1 VQRRSSGEGIVYSTI
16 PVKKWAEALPSA
28 ERVRP
33 GCCSRC
39 GAASQPLGAGLGL
52 HGHGVRWRQVRGPG
66 GAEGEPETVTVAV
79 RRYLCQRCGGTTT
92 VLPGGLCAR
101 RHYSASAIG
110 LALCLFGLTGHSVE
124 ETRARVCTWREG
136 FDLNRWTT
144 LRQWVAAVSVGR
156 LLPRI
161 VAWRRWP
168 DGSSLRAGAERA
180 AACLC
185 SLAPGTGTLAEQ
197 AFAGAALAA

>member
-1 VQRRSSGEGIVYSTI
+1 
-16 PVKKWAEALPSA
+16 
-28 ERVRP
+28 
-33 GCCSRC
+33 
-39 GAASQPLGAGLGL
+39 
-52 HGHGVRWRQVRGPG
+52 VRWRQVRGP
-66 GAEGEPETVTVAV
+66 ASATGEPETVTVAV
-79 RRYLCQRCGGTTT
+79 RRYLCQRCGGVTT

-110 LALCLFGLTGHSVE
+110 LALCLFGLMGHAIE
-124 ETRARVCTWREG
+124 ETRARVCTWRAG

-161 VAWRRWP
+161 TAWRPWA
-168 DGSSLRAGAERA
+168 DGASLRAGAERA

-185 SLAPGTGTLAEQ
+185 SLALATGTLAEQ

>member
-1 VQRRSSGEGIVYSTI
+1 M
-16 PVKKWAEALPSA
+16 
-28 ERVRP
+28 
-33 GCCSRC
+33 
-39 GAASQPLGAGLGL
+39 L
-52 HGHGVRWRQVRGPG
+52 HGHGVRWRQVRGPTS
-66 GAEGEPETVTVAV
+66 ANGEPDTVAVEV
-79 RRYLCQRCGGTTT
+79 RRYLCQHCGGLTT

-110 LALCLFGLTGHSVE
+110 LALCLFGLMGRSMG
-124 ETRARVCTWREG
+124 ETRERVCTWREG

-144 LRQWVAAVSVGR
+144 LRQWVVTVGSGR

-161 VAWRRWP
+161 IAWRPWP
-168 DGSSLRAGAERA
+168 TSLSLRAGAERA

-185 SLAPGTGTLAEQ
+185 SLGPATGTIAER

>member
-1 VQRRSSGEGIVYSTI
+1 VQRRASGEGIVYSTI
-16 PVKKWAEALPSA
+16 PVKKWAEALPSP
-28 ERVRP
+28 EQVRP

-39 GAASQPLGAGLGL
+39 GAASQPLGASLGL
-52 HGHGVRWRQVRGPG
+52 HGHGVRLRQVRGP
-66 GAEGEPETVTVAV
+66 ASATGEPETVTVAV
-79 RRYLCQRCGGTTT
+79 RRYLCQRCGGVTT

-110 LALCLFGLTGHSVE
+110 LALCLFGLMGHSIE
-124 ETRARVCTWREG
+124 ETRTRVCTWRAG

-156 LLPRI
+156 LLPCI
-161 VAWRRWP
+161 TAWRPWP
-168 DGSSLRAGAERA
+168 DGASLRAGAERA

-185 SLAPGTGTLAEQ
+185 SLALETGTIAEQ
-197 AFAGAALAA
+197 AFAGAALAP

>member
-1 VQRRSSGEGIVYSTI
+1 
-16 PVKKWAEALPSA
+16 LPSA

-39 GAASQPLGAGLGL
+39 GAASRPLGASLGL
-52 HGHGVRWRQVRGPG
+52 HGHGVRERQVQGP
-66 GAEGEPETVTVAV
+66 ASADGEPEVVIVAV
-79 RRYLCQRCGGTTT
+79 RRYRCQRCGGVTT
-92 VLPGGLCAR
+92 VLPRGLCAR

-110 LALCLFGLTGHSVE
+110 LALCLFGLMEHSIG
-124 ETRARVCTWREG
+124 ETRERVCTWQSG
-136 FDLNRWTT
+136 FDLNRWST
-144 LRQWVAAVSVGR
+144 LRQWVAAVGAGQ

-161 VAWRRWP
+161 IAWRRWP
-168 DGSSLRAGAERA
+168 EGISLRAGAERA

-185 SLAPGTGTLAEQ
+185 SLGPGLVALAER

>member
-1 VQRRSSGEGIVYSTI
+1 MGGGSAVGGASATGLLQPLRSGE
-16 PVKKWAEALPSA
+16 PAA
-28 ERVRP
+28 
-33 GCCSRC
+33 
-39 GAASQPLGAGLGL
+39 GASLGL
-52 HGHGVRWRQVRGPG
+52 YGHGVRWRQVRGP
-66 GAEGEPETVTVAV
+66 ASATGEPETVTVAV
-79 RRYLCQRCGGTTT
+79 RRYLCQRCGGLTT

-110 LALCLFGLTGHSVE
+110 LALCLFGLMRQSIE
-124 ETRARVCTWREG
+124 ETRGRICTWRAG

-156 LLPRI
+156 LLPS
-161 VAWRRWP
+161 VTAWRPWA
-168 DGSSLRAGAERA
+168 DGASLRAGAERA

-185 SLAPGTGTLAEQ
+185 SLALETGTLAEQ